1 MQQCGPAVHGNM
13 PTAPRCAMMG
23 PIKHEIWAPG
33 WARHRTQGM
42 DLRDGA
48 TAKAEDAPGD
58 ATSPAAELD
67 APSKEERLDFLKQAI
82 AFTEWTIRSF
92 DTKAQISI
100 AAFVLA
106 MNPLWSMLTS
116 ACPRAGS
123 SLAVIVLLGL
133 FVATVLL
140 FGYVIWPVTLTQA
153 RLTGGWQTKGL
164 FYVGDPNQLTAS
176 LYAERLRG
184 VMIEEELAAE
194 TLKLAYIR
202 EMKSRRFKN
211 ALKSVVVFYAWVVV
225 AFLLL
230 RNCAA
235 G

>member
-1 MQQCGPAVHGNM
+1 
-13 PTAPRCAMMG
+13 
-23 PIKHEIWAPG
+23 
-33 WARHRTQGM
+33 M
-42 DLRDGA
+42 DLKADETPAGQAAAAGA
-48 TAKAEDAPGD
+48 AQPLQPPG
-58 ATSPAAELD
+58 

-106 MNPLWSMLTS
+106 MNPLWSILTS

-123 SLAVIVLLGL
+123 SLAVVALLAL
-133 FVATVLL
+133 FVATILL
-140 FGYVIWPVTLTQA
+140 FGYVIWPVTLTQSH
-153 RLTGGWQTKGL
+153 LTGGWRTKGL

-176 LYAERLRG
+176 LYARHLNSLA
-184 VMIEEELAAE
+184 IEEELAAE

-211 ALKSVVVFYAWVVV
+211 ALKSVVVFYAWVLVT
-225 AFLLL
+225 FLLL
-230 RNCAA
+230 RNCSA

>member
-1 MQQCGPAVHGNM
+1 MNPTSGEASAAQEKPAEAGQ
-13 PTAPRCAMMG
+13 P
-23 PIKHEIWAPG
+23 
-33 WARHRTQGM
+33 
-42 DLRDGA
+42 A
-48 TAKAEDAPGD
+48 TGVDV
-58 ATSPAAELD
+58 
-67 APSKEERLDFLKQAI
+67 PSKDERLDFLKQAI

-106 MNPLWSMLTS
+106 MNPLWSILAS

-123 SLAVIVLLGL
+123 SLTVVVLLAL

-140 FGYVIWPVTLTQA
+140 FGFVIWPVTLTQA
-153 RLTGGWQTKGL
+153 RLTGGWRTKGL

-176 LYAERLRG
+176 LYSERLREL
-184 VMIEEELAAE
+184 VIEEELAAE

-202 EMKSRRFKN
+202 EIKSRRFKN
-211 ALKSVVVFYAWVVV
+211 ALKSVVVFYAWVIVS
-225 AFLLL
+225 FLLL